1 MERLTWR
8 RPSDNAVCP
17 RVPKD
22 SDKKWI
28 AGEFTQEVYNRLA
41 DYEDTGYSPLEIKSL
56 EGEWNAARTVV
67 DSYRSA
73 EEQGLLVRLPCKVGD
88 VLYVTDEGTT
98 LPAVRRVETITWRNG
113 KVSIECVNQ
122 RTGAPYH
129 CAAEDFGKTVFVTR
143 EEAEAA
149 LKEDRTTI
157 IPASEEMED

>member
-8 RPSDNAVCP
+8 RPGDNAVCP

-41 DYEDTGYSPLEIKSL
+41 AYED
-56 EGEWNAARTVV
+56 
-67 DSYRSA
+67 A

-88 VLYVTDEGTT
+88 MVYRIAHDEDGNPYFVKD
-98 LPAVRRVETITWRNG
+98 LCVGFSIGLSGDLLMVASGDRRWSVER
-113 KVSIECVNQ
+113 
-122 RTGAPYH
+122 
-129 CAAEDFGKTVFVTR
+129 FGKSIFCTR

-149 LKEDRTTI
+149 LKGE
-157 IPASEEMED
+157 